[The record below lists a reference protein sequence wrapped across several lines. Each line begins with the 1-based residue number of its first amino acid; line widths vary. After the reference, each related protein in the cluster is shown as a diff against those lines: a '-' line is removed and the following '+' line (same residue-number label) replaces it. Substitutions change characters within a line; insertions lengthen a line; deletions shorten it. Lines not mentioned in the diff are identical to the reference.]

1 MAQQQGAC
9 KAATNRTRSEVKVA
23 NVLIPIPNRDFDPT
37 EVAVSWSVLRRL
49 GHSVVF
55 ATPDGRM
62 GRADDL
68 MLTGQGLDLWGFIP
82 GLRRFTAVGRLMRAN
97 APARAAYAAMEQ
109 DAAFKAPLAWR
120 DVRRGNFDGLL
131 LPGGHRARGM
141 REYLESEI
149 LQKLVSEFFAAG
161 LPVAAICHGVLL
173 AARSRTA
180 DGRHSVL
187 FGRRT
192 TALTWALERKGW
204 TAGRIFRFWD
214 PNYYRTYDDGPGKPT
229 GYMSVQQEVTRA
241 LARPEDF
248 LDVPADA
255 PDYSRKTGGMVR
267 DTWDDDRA
275 AFVVRDG
282 SYVSARWPG
291 DAHTFARRV
300 AEVLAERCS
309 R

>member
-1 MAQQQGAC
+1 LSWNAWNVGLAAPHVAQQQGAC

-131 LPGGHRARGM
+131 LPGGHRARAM

-204 TAGRIFRFWD
+204 TAGRIFASGI
-214 PNYYRTYDDGPGKPT
+214 RTTTAPT
-229 GYMSVQQEVTRA
+229 MTGRENPRA
-241 LARPEDF
+241 TCRCR
-248 LDVPADA
+248 
-255 PDYSRKTGGMVR
+255 RK
-267 DTWDDDRA
+267 
-275 AFVVRDG
+275 
-282 SYVSARWPG
+282 
-291 DAHTFARRV
+291 
-300 AEVLAERCS
+300 
-309 R
+309 